1 MGNPE
6 HRKISTRNN
15 IRIIVIIV
23 RYLIAL
29 TAIVG
34 CALADDSAYAAP
46 SASYSAADS
55 GYAAP
60 QAGYGAPS
68 VEYGAPDNSYAAP
81 SSYDAT
87 GYEYTAAQEDD
98 AGFDLSKITELLP
111 LFLAVFAAIIVA
123 QLFAPLL
130 GALFGAKLNLASG
143 ILAPLS
149 SAKIDLINAIL
160 NPLNLVLGNVGTCTP
175 ATGRSMDSFNMSPDS
190 VLNLIL
196 KANEVYNDYS

>member
-1 MGNPE
+1 M
-6 HRKISTRNN
+6 
-15 IRIIVIIV
+15 V
-23 RYLIAL
+23 RYIIAAA
-29 TAIVG
+29 AILG

-68 VEYGAPDNSYAAP
+68 VEYGAPSAP

-98 AGFDLSKITELLP
+98 SGFDLSKITELLP

-149 SAKIDLINAIL
+149 AAKIDVINAIL
-160 NPLNLVLGNVGTCTP
+160 SPFNLVLGNIGTCTA
-175 ATGRSMDSFNMSPDS
+175 ATGRSLGSPNFSMSPDS
-190 VLNLIL
+190 VLDMLM
-196 KANEVYNDYS
+196 KANEIYNGYSS